1 MPMDGL
7 SVSFVVQEL
16 REALEGGRV
25 DKVTQP
31 ERDELNL
38 LVRNHGRNHLLL
50 ISASA
55 GCARMHLTDEK
66 KVSPLEPPMLCM
78 LLRKH
83 VVGGR
88 LAQIR
93 QVEGDRIVEV
103 VFEHVDELGERAQ
116 KTLICE
122 FMGRHS
128 NLIFIGADGRILDS
142 ARRVTEQMS
151 SVREVLPGLDYR
163 RPPAHGKIPFDAPP
177 EQIAAALRPATGLLY
192 KAVAGA
198 VSGLSLPTARELVF
212 RASGEEEARAEQVDM
227 DAVALGVARA
237 LEDVRAQK
245 EPMLLCAPDG
255 EVVDVTAFAY
265 QSRAALERRRFDTLS
280 EALDAFYRA
289 RDRAERIRQKSAALN
304 KVLKNNIERC
314 ERKLAL
320 QQEALQG
327 SERMEEYRVKGELLT
342 AALHLARKG
351 IKSVEVPNYYAQD
364 MAPVKIEL
372 DEKLSPGQNAQRY
385 FKLYQKARSAR
396 SLAAEQIEKTRAEL
410 DYLEGQALNLRAC
423 EEENELAELRQE
435 LEKYGY
441 VHKNHNRRQI
451 KKLEPSRP
459 LRFDA
464 PDGSVI
470 FVGKNNL
477 QNDRLTAEA
486 EPNEWWLHAK
496 DMPGS
501 HVIVA
506 NAQAGEEALL
516 MAARLA
522 ARYSSGAAAGKV
534 AVDMT
539 RRKYVKKPAG
549 AKPGFVVYTNQTT
562 VLAQPWQD

>member
-1 MPMDGL
+1 
-7 SVSFVVQEL
+7 
-16 REALEGGRV
+16 
-25 DKVTQP
+25 
-31 ERDELNL
+31 
-38 LVRNHGRNHLLL
+38 
-50 ISASA
+50 
-55 GCARMHLTDEK
+55 
-66 KVSPLEPPMLCM
+66 MLCM

-128 NLIFIGADGRILDS
+128 NLIFVGADGRILDS

-342 AALHLARKG
+342 AALHLAQEGHQKRGGAQLLRPGHGSGEDRPGRKAQPRPERAAVLQALSKGALGAEPGRRADRKDARGAGLSGGAGAQSARVRGGKRAGG
-351 IKSVEVPNYYAQD
+351 IAPGAGKVRLRAQKPQPPPD
-364 MAPVKIEL
+364 
-372 DEKLSPGQNAQRY
+372 
-385 FKLYQKARSAR
+385 QKARAV
-396 SLAAEQIEKTRAEL
+396 APP
-410 DYLEGQALNLRAC
+410 AL
-423 EEENELAELRQE
+423 
-435 LEKYGY
+435 
-441 VHKNHNRRQI
+441 
-451 KKLEPSRP
+451 
-459 LRFDA
+459 
-464 PDGSVI
+464 
-470 FVGKNNL
+470 
-477 QNDRLTAEA
+477 
-486 EPNEWWLHAK
+486 
-496 DMPGS
+496 
-501 HVIVA
+501 
-506 NAQAGEEALL
+506 
-516 MAARLA
+516 
-522 ARYSSGAAAGKV
+522 
-534 AVDMT
+534 
-539 RRKYVKKPAG
+539 
-549 AKPGFVVYTNQTT
+549 
-562 VLAQPWQD
+562 